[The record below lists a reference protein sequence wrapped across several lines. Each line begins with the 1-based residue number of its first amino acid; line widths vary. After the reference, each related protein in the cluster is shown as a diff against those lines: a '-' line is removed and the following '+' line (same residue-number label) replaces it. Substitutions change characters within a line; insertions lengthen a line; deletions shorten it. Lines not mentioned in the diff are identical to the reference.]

1 MYFIDQLF
9 IHQDHPDGGLPL
21 VGTHVI
27 ERLDMETGEALPPSV
42 NQKRLEGSF
51 STKLTIRCDGY
62 RVRVEGNPSRWQR
75 MDNLFGL
82 TSLDDCVE
90 IYNHL
95 LSRYGLPPLTKNTRL
110 YPRQSP
116 DGKST
121 SLVGNGAEITS
132 IDWTR
137 NLAVG
142 QGKEA
147 S

>member
-1 MYFIDQLF
+1 
-9 IHQDHPDGGLPL
+9 
-21 VGTHVI
+21 
-27 ERLDMETGEALPPSV
+27 METGEALPPSV

-142 QGKEA
+142 RVRKPHSFA
-147 S
+147 HVLYANRSRS